1 VVRVFY
7 IAQRTKGG
15 NILNK
20 LENYRPCVAVTP
32 ATAKLLLLMLRDI
45 TDDRDQIIIP
55 QRRIAE
61 AIGMSR
67 SAVGRNLRRLERA
80 GLIEIQARYN
90 ECNGRMP
97 SKYILRKRRPER

>member
-1 VVRVFY
+1 M
-7 IAQRTKGG
+7 
-15 NILNK
+15 NK
-20 LENYRPCVAVTP
+20 LENYRPCGAVRP

-45 TDDRDQIIIP
+45 TDERDQIIIP

-80 GLIEIQARYN
+80 EAISIEPLYS
-90 ECNGRMP
+90 EYGGRLP
-97 SKYILRKRRPER
+97 NKYILERNRKNG

>member
-1 VVRVFY
+1 M
-7 IAQRTKGG
+7 
-15 NILNK
+15 NK
-20 LENYRPCVAVTP
+20 LEHYRPCAAAAPV
-32 ATAKLLLLMLRDI
+32 TAKLLLLMLRDI
-45 TDDRDQIIIP
+45 TDDHDMIIIP

-80 GLIEIQARYN
+80 GLISIQATYN

-97 SKYILRKRRPER
+97 NKYTLRRENNRDG